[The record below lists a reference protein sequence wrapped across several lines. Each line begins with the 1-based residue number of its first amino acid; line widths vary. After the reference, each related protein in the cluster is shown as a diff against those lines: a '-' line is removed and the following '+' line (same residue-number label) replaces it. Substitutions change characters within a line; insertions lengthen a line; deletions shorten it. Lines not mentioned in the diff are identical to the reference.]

1 MLQVSVNWDSRAHVL
16 HSANGLDEV
25 KENTNQKQISIQG
38 KNKTYTVRL
47 GDDNQWHV
55 QRNGIKGFFAKLGF
69 GGHLS
74 RSLETELNRSCP
86 NKIKTNQAKCTEK
99 NNDSSRQKS
108 IHDAIDKARANYN
121 HIEQTCLLDACAAS
135 NAIAN
140 KEFHMPETL
149 NNYYNTIGFNDQF
162 DMNTFIMINDLGGNF
177 GVGDIKIDEKDKKEE
192 VSREQGFN
200 QKVREGTNQKQ
211 LSLIKKDKIEIENDN
226 KNISRVTGI
235 SKSISDNEIK
245 SIEDHLKEK
254 YPNGCIALRQQDSSG
269 TKGHY
274 VYYHPTTGFI
284 TGGTISLLNESSGI
298 NTKTLI
304 QGQFGVNR
312 KGALTFWDA
321 NALGI
326 GV

>member
-16 HSANGLDEV
+16 RDANGLDEV

-38 KNKTYTVRL
+38 TNKTYTVRL

-74 RSLETELNRSCP
+74 RSLETELNKSRP
-86 NKIKTNQAKCTEK
+86 DKIKANQAKCTEK
-99 NNDSSRQKS
+99 NNYLSRQES
-108 IHDAIDKARANYN
+108 IHDAIDKAREDYN
-121 HIEQTCLLDACAAS
+121 HIGQTCLLDACAAS
-135 NAIAN
+135 NAIAK
-140 KEFHMPETL
+140 KEFNMPETL
-149 NNYYNTIGFNDQF
+149 KAYYNKVGYDCQF
-162 DMNTFIMINDLGGNF
+162 DINTFILINNLGYNF

-211 LSLIKKDKIEIENDN
+211 LSPIKKDKIEIENDN

-245 SIEDHLKEK
+245 GIEEHLKRK
-254 YPNGCIALRQQDSSG
+254 YPNGCIALRQQDSSSAQ
-269 TKGHY
+269 GHY
-274 VYYHPTTGFI
+274 VYYHPATGFI
-284 TGGTISLLNESSGI
+284 TGGKISLLNGFSGI

-304 QGQFGVNR
+304 QGQFGVSR